1 MAKLNDTSKNKT
13 KTEGNPVEGET
24 KTPTVSLILPFKDNA
39 EFLPIMLHQ
48 IKEQNFSDFEAIC
61 VNDGSTDGS
70 DQIIADFIASDPR
83 FKVIENKGEGASAA
97 RNTGVGIARGK
108 YIMCLGADDMINSD
122 MVEEMVKPLKA
133 RSDVGVVVCDMDE
146 YVKSANKFNIT
157 NWVID
162 DEKVPSPEPFKPAEI
177 DNFFKAICGYS
188 TNKMIRKRIYDKY
201 GLTWQ
206 EIPIHDD
213 MAMTHAAIALSKAAV
228 FINKRLYHHRR
239 IETGDAASE
248 SWRNTS
254 YDCMFEALEEVKNR
268 LIKYK
273 VWKKYKYDF
282 NNYALDQCRWKYFNV
297 NEDNR
302 QAVHDSL
309 RNGWLERLGL
319 LEVADEDF
327 VSKADLKW
335 MKSVL
340 DSPTVVE
347 MPVEELSVEE

>member
-1 MAKLNDTSKNKT
+1 MAKLTDTSKSKT
-13 KTEGNPVEGET
+13 VAENNTSDSDVRTPV
-24 KTPTVSLILPFKDNA
+24 VSLILPFKNNS

-48 IKEQNFSDFEAIC
+48 IKEQNFSNFEAIC

-70 DQIIADFIASDPR
+70 DQIVAECVASDPR
-83 FKVIENKGEGASAA
+83 FKVIDNKGEGASAA
-97 RNTGVGIARGK
+97 RNTGIGIAQGK

-122 MVEEMVKPLKA
+122 LLEEMIKPFRA
-133 RSDVGVVVCDMDE
+133 QSDVGVVVCDMDD
-146 YVKSANKFNIT
+146 YVESANKFNIT
-157 NWVID
+157 SWVID
-162 DEKVPSPEPFKPAEI
+162 DEKVPSPEPFKPSEI

-213 MAMTHAAIALSKAAV
+213 MAVTHAAIALSKSAA

-248 SWRNTS
+248 SWRNAS
-254 YDCMFEALEEVKNR
+254 YDCMFEALEETKNR
-268 LIKYK
+268 LVKNK
-273 VWKKYKYDF
+273 VWKKYKHDF
-282 NNYALDQCRWKYFNV
+282 NNFALDQCRWKYFNV
-297 NEDNR
+297 NEENR

-309 RNGWLERLGL
+309 KDVWLEKLGL

-327 VSKADLKW
+327 DSKADLKW
-335 MKSVL
+335 LKSVIE
-340 DSPTVVE
+340 SPTVVE
-347 MPVEELSVEE
+347 MPVEE